1 MILAQT
7 KIFNIFPGSTLN
19 LEHKE
24 TTGLNKFAIYNRN
37 KKEKTFNSFLA
48 IRKQTS
54 AGEKI
59 MLSIEKLIDNITKN
73 NTIYCKICDELK
85 QF

>member
-1 MILAQT
+1 M
-7 KIFNIFPGSTLN
+7 LN

-24 TTGLNKFAIYNRN
+24 TTALNKFAIIIEI
-37 KKEKTFNSFLA
+37 KKKKTLNSFLA

-54 AGEKI
+54 VGEKI

-73 NTIYCKICDELK
+73 NTIYCKIGDELK